1 MSQKVDFEK
10 FEAEL
15 IALCEKHG
23 VQLATSGY
31 DSIEVWRRESGEEP
45 LYSGLV
51 DRTQPQ
57 GAQ

>member
-1 MSQKVDFEK
+1 MSQAVDFEK
-10 FEAEL
+10 FKAEL

-31 DSIEVWRRESGEEP
+31 DSLDVWRLQPGDEI

-51 DRTQPQ
+51 DMTQPQ
-57 GAQ
+57 GEK